1 MPSASVFLDQPC
13 VGHDEIASKRKSFK
27 QRLPETIQ
35 MSGQQFNF
43 DKTEIK

>member
-1 MPSASVFLDQPC
+1 MSGASLFFDRPC
-13 VGHDEIASKRKSFK
+13 VGHDEIASNRKSFK

-43 DKTEIK
+43 DKIEIE